1 MPEMMKARCIY
12 CGGDVYYQG
21 GEQLIKC
28 EWCGQT
34 LVTAKFEHELA
45 RMKKTEEE
53 NAQIKEKLAQAEKE
67 KQAAD
72 DRLFAA
78 LSNLDSLGEAQGE
91 LADLLSVMK
100 VDAVEQTDVLTFLL
114 KTLLSGQKDAAS
126 QLQLLRYVS
135 DRLVQSQDDILTKV
149 QTQSEIIGQLY
160 QMEMDAGERQ
170 KLASDFMLW
179 MQESHAEDAEKFRQ
193 IGEASA
199 ALLQEQIQIGENVDQ
214 LRMEASAISQ
224 SLKEF
229 EDKWE
234 NAKLEELVQTYHQAE
249 NYQHDRAFDKAE
261 KYYRQVLIKGGE
273 DAEVYWRLL
282 MCHYCLSYQKDDEGR
297 QIPIILNPDLTDP
310 AEMSIRS
317 ELTQHL
323 TDQNRRHYQ
332 KQLEKIDRIL
342 DKYRLLKDQIRYDVF
357 ISVKQNKD
365 GHYTSDSDVAADLYD
380 FLTDQ
385 GMRVFNSRRS
395 TIPAGQEYEP
405 YIISALMSAKAM
417 IVVGT
422 SPENMNSQWVKN
434 EWSRFQWLQRSEKEK
449 TGKTDRILICYL
461 AKGMQAK
468 EIPKALNPSRQAI
481 FDGVKAHDELMESLS
496 FLLKKKTARVIPE
509 KTEPDFKVI
518 RTQMQ
523 FWLLHKNYKKVL
535 EKYDALTD
543 AGRFLTH
550 AQLHLMALCARRQ
563 VPSIRNIVQSQIIL
577 EEEIDYI
584 TAAVLCESEDEKR
597 QLRELKE
604 QNRQW
609 RKQQAEHAAA
619 KEKAPVQEQGKT
631 GKTASKPELI
641 AQDHKEET
649 GDESAQRQEQVA
661 RMLQRMYQ
669 LRAEKEEKENAQK
682 RDLLT
687 RLILILDYAGNEKKK
702 EAKQAEVKKE
712 DPVIA
717 WWEQGLKAEAGNDYE
732 MALRC
737 FYEAAI
743 RGHVW
748 AQYKTGIYLETG
760 QGTQIDRKKAVDWY
774 WKAADQG
781 LVEAQYKIAAMCY
794 LGSGVPKDQE
804 EAVRWFQK
812 AADQGHAGAA
822 NWLKEIR
829 KEKSKKPKQKQEN
842 KPSAQALYKTGMS
855 YKQMANYQEAVKY
868 FTEAAEAGNA
878 NAQYEL
884 ALCYQQGKGVDIWA
898 WRAAMWF
905 QKAAD
910 QGLVEAQYAYAV
922 HMKEKIG
929 SKNALTKAA
938 VYFRKAANQGHAQA
952 QNQLALCYETGSG
965 LTMNQKKAAEWY
977 KKSAQHGYDWGQY
990 NYAVCLIDGKGIARD
1005 PKEAAV
1011 WFRKSADQ
1019 GNSWAQNQLGLCYD
1033 SGMGITM
1040 DKAAAVKCFEKSA
1053 RQGYDYGQYNYALFL
1068 KDGIGTAKDPV
1079 KAIEWFRKA
1088 AAQGNSLAQ
1097 YQLGVLYQMGI
1108 GTAKNKDE
1116 AIKWF
1121 QKAADQGHED
1131 AKKRL
1136 DKLTKKKWFF

>member
-1 MPEMMKARCIY
+1 MKARCIY